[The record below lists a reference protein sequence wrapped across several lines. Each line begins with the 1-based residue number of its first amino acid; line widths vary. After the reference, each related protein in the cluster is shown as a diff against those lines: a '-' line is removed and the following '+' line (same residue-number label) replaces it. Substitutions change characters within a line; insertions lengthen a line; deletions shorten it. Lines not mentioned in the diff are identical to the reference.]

1 MRLILA
7 ALFVALSSQAMG
19 QDAAPVQVAALTPDD
34 VSVSIIAAQQ
44 FVAQVAQTDPQCS
57 RSPLVARLYGTR
69 GQGGISILDASAFSR
84 SLVQP
89 PTH

>member
-1 MRLILA
+1 MRLTLA
-7 ALFVALSSQAMG
+7 ALCVALSSQAIG
-19 QDAAPVQVAALTPDD
+19 QDAPVPVAVPTPAAP
-34 VSVSIIAAQQ
+34 SVSAIAAHQ
-44 FVAQVAQTDPQCS
+44 FVAQVAPTDLQCS

-69 GQGGISILDASAFSR
+69 GEGGTSFLDARAFSR

>member
-7 ALFVALSSQAMG
+7 ALCVALSSQAIG
-19 QDAAPVQVAALTPDD
+19 QEALQVAALTPDD
-34 VSVSIIAAQQ
+34 APSVSIIAADQ
-44 FVAQVAQTDPQCS
+44 FVAQVAPTDPQCS

-69 GQGGISILDASAFSR
+69 GEGGTSFLDARAFSR